1 MFKKEILLAKNH
13 LDYLKYFQHL
23 RNLYSANPAIR
34 TIIEQHQL
42 YFSQTEGSVAQIIAA
57 VLEERYSELLRAI
70 RASTQNTEINSQ
82 IVLEIFNTLFLS
94 HFTKIS
100 HATLTSLYE
109 CDPIAEAR
117 KAVKDDLAAQRQRKF
132 SK

>member
-1 MFKKEILLAKNH
+1 MKKKEILLAQNH

-23 RNLYSANPAIR
+23 RNLSSANQAIR

-42 YFSQTEGSVAQIIAA
+42 YFSQTDGSVGQIIAA
-57 VLEERYSELLRAI
+57 VLEEKYSELLRAI

-82 IVLEIFNTLFLS
+82 IVLEIFNTLFLNQ
-94 HFTKIS
+94 FTNIS

-109 CDPIAEAR
+109 CEPIAQAR
-117 KAVKDDLAAQRQRKF
+117 KAVKDNLAAQRQRKF